1 MSVTSDPRNEATE
14 FLEML
19 RPGGPWVLTAIIP
32 DGTTDTITAQ
42 TADEARAFVA
52 TYYGQRNLYYSVNPT
67 RKPMNKKAAKTDIA
81 AIEYLPLDL
90 DPKSNETSEAA
101 KARYLAEIENL
112 KPLPTAIIDSGNGL
126 NLLLKLAEP
135 VILPE
140 PVTVTK
146 RGKKVKA
153 FSQATE
159 KQIADIEDR
168 AKRLM
173 EKLGSV
179 AGTQNID
186 RILRLPGTIN
196 LPNKKKAGEGR
207 TACPTRLIRFN
218 GATCKLEDFP
228 KAEEP
233 KGSAKAERPKGAA
246 TKELPIRLV
255 DMLVVADKGEGEKHG
270 KYESR
275 SALLFGF
282 LLGCLRANVD
292 ADVMYKA
299 CLDDKYKGKAIYR
312 HCYDQGNPVAYVERQ
327 IARAERST
335 APRPT
340 PRSSG

>member
-1 MSVTSDPRNEATE
+1 MSVTSDPRNEAIE

-19 RPGGPWVLTAIIP
+19 RPGGPWLLTAIIP

-81 AIEYLPLDL
+81 AIEYLPSDL
-90 DPKSNETSEAA
+90 DPKPNETSEAA
-101 KARYLAEIENL
+101 KARYLAEIDKL
-112 KPLPTAIIDSGNGL
+112 TPRPAAIINSGNGL

-135 VILPE
+135 IILPE
-140 PVTVTK
+140 PVTVT
-146 RGKKVKA
+146 RGGKKVKA
-153 FSQATE
+153 FPEATE

-207 TACPTRLIRFN
+207 TPA
-218 GATCKLEDFP
+218 
-228 KAEEP
+228 
-233 KGSAKAERPKGAA
+233 RP
-246 TKELPIRLV
+246 
-255 DMLVVADKGEGEKHG
+255 D
-270 KYESR
+270 
-275 SALLFGF
+275 
-282 LLGCLRANVD
+282 
-292 ADVMYKA
+292 
-299 CLDDKYKGKAIYR
+299 
-312 HCYDQGNPVAYVERQ
+312 
-327 IARAERST
+327 
-335 APRPT
+335 
-340 PRSSG
+340 